1 MRKSAIELIEVIDR
15 IMGNNPDMSDKFK
28 EALLNIKRET
38 EQFESELDELTMKRI
53 KESIEKKLTGEDVKE
68 Y

>member
-1 MRKSAIELIEVIDR
+1 MRKSAEELIEVVNR
-15 IMGNNPDMSDKFK
+15 IIKNNPNMSDKFK

-38 EQFESELDELTMKRI
+38 EEFESELDELTMKRI
-53 KESIEKKLTGEDVKE
+53 KESIEKSQTSEDITE